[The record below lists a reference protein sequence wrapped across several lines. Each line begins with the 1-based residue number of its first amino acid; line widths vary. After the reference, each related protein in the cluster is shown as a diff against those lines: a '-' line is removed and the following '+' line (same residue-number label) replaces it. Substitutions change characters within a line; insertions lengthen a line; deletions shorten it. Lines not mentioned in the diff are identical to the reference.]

1 MVPTDIQRKIINN
14 PGNTVVLASP
24 GSGKTFVMSEK
35 IKKVLNDG
43 NLLDYQGIIAISYTR
58 KASANL
64 KTKSLTLGIDR
75 KNSYF
80 GTIDSFCL
88 TQIVLPFGRFLFGHP
103 QKNVVPVALKDLVT
117 ERQSDYVWISNK
129 HPEYDEI
136 NELAWDNIK
145 ALFLEGYVL
154 IESLELVALFLIKNS
169 KACRMYLS
177 SRFRYVF
184 IDEYQDADCYTD
196 GVFHELLN
204 LGMNGVVVGD
214 VNQSIFGFAHKN
226 SKFLMAVQQEESFTS
241 YKLIENHRC
250 SISIINYS
258 NRLLDSGS
266 PIILTDE
273 VGVYLLNINGTEEQV
288 AYCLSSF
295 IPMLCDQ
302 NSGINRSEIAILVKN
317 VRTLKIMDK
326 ALTIPHR
333 LVETT
338 DLDMD
343 MNLRSRLYAQL
354 LQFYFNQKMSLIQ
367 IVDDYVDYGML
378 TKINRERLSEQEQCI
393 RRIGEDE
400 VRILRYPFVAIA
412 EILLPHIKEDAS
424 LTKLDIVLSDEK
436 ALNTYK
442 PLCDN
447 EIVLMTL
454 HKSKGLEFDVVFHM
468 NLNEWELPYQRVDNG
483 DFRSPIYPTW
493 DQDLNLHYVGVT
505 RARKQCYLITNSLRT
520 NSEGETKTGKP
531 SIFLQMNNLQ
541 TLRKSY

>member
-1 MVPTDIQRKIINN
+1 MVPTDIQRQIINN
-14 PGNTVVLASP
+14 TGNTVVLASP

-64 KTKSLTLGIDR
+64 KSKSLTLGIDS

-88 TQIVLPFGRFLFGHP
+88 TQIVLPFGRFLFGRP
-103 QKNVVPVALKDLVT
+103 QNDVVPVALKDLAT
-117 ERQSDYVWISNK
+117 ERQSDFKWIDET

-136 NELAWDNIK
+136 NELSWNKIK
-145 ALFLEGYVL
+145 VLFLEGYVL
-154 IESLELVALFLIKNS
+154 IESLELVALFIIKNC

-204 LGMNGVVVGD
+204 IGMNGVVVGD
-214 VNQSIFGFAHKN
+214 ANQSIFGFAHKN
-226 SKFLMAVQQEESFTS
+226 SKFLMAVQQEESFTA

-250 SISIINYS
+250 SIPIINYS
-258 NRLLDSGS
+258 NRLLDSDC
-266 PIILTDE
+266 PIIPTDE
-273 VGVYLLNINGTEEQV
+273 VGVYLLNIKGAEEQV

-302 NSGINRSEIAILVKN
+302 NIGINRSEIAILVKN

-326 ALTIPHR
+326 TLTIPHR

-354 LQFYFNQKMSLIQ
+354 LQFYFDHKMPLIQ
-367 IVDDYVDYGML
+367 IVDEYVDYGMM
-378 TKINRERLSEQEQCI
+378 TKMNREHLSEQEQCI
-393 RRIGEDE
+393 RRIEEKD
-400 VRILRYPFVAIA
+400 VQTLRNPFIAIA
-412 EILLPHIKEDAS
+412 EILLPHIKDEEA
-424 LTKLDIVLSDEK
+424 LIKLDMVLSDEK

-442 PLCDN
+442 PLCEN

-454 HKSKGLEFDVVFHM
+454 HKSKGLEFDIVFHM
-468 NLNEWELPYQRVDNG
+468 NLNEWELPNQKVDNG
-483 DFRSPIYPTW
+483 DFLNPIYPTW
-493 DQDLNLHYVGVT
+493 NQDLNLHYVGVT

-520 NSEGETKTGKP
+520 NSRGETKTGKP
-531 SIFLQMNNLQ
+531 SIFLQMKNLQ